1 MERNLYAPPA
11 APVADPVETVG
22 DRPAQVAWA
31 VWLLW
36 VSVTIGVMA
45 SVLQV
50 TVLFSINIVIY
61 ILAVNLARSA
71 VAAWLILKT
80 GEGRNWARIL
90 LLVGVLLN
98 LGLIAYRWQVYIGSF
113 KASSLLGA
121 ATWISKLALDWT
133 AVVLLF
139 TPTANRWFKQ

>member
-11 APVADPVETVG
+11 APVADPLESLE
-22 DRPAQVAWA
+22 DRPARVAWA
-31 VWLLW
+31 LWLLW
-36 VSVTIGVMA
+36 VSVAIGVIA
-45 SVLQV
+45 PILQF
-50 TVLFSINIVIY
+50 TVLFSFSTVIY
-61 ILAVNLARSA
+61 MLAVNLVRNA

-80 GEGRNWARIL
+80 GERRNWARIL
-90 LLVGVLLN
+90 VLAWVLVGI
-98 LGLIAYRWQVYIGSF
+98 GLIAYRWQVYIGRF

-121 ATWISKLALDWT
+121 AAWISKLALDWT